1 MLKVMIA
8 DDEEKVCRLIYK
20 LIDWDSLDMEVISI
34 AYNGIEALEQIKF
47 FNPDIVITDIRMPGC
62 DGLELIQKS
71 KELNE
76 FVEFI
81 IISGYRHFDYA
92 QSAIKYGVNDYLLKP
107 IKKEELIQTLNKMRE
122 KYRKKDENSSREEKI
137 KLLLEQSKQKIRS
150 SIFMDLLMQQSENEG
165 ELEIGDINREYQFQ
179 FQKGSFQV
187 IIIKI
192 DHNGDLSK
200 ASIEYLGDKA
210 SGAALNK
217 LKELCWDIECYFI
230 AGAEYCLLNY
240 EEENKKII
248 RKQIKALLD
257 EIALQE
263 ALFEQVK
270 FTIGIGTAV
279 EDIHKL
285 HWSSRFAEMAL
296 EQRLMS
302 GTGKIIEEITIKNQ
316 NIAESPIFFEFNKS
330 LTEAFERMDSIKAKA
345 SVCML
350 KDHLFRQTDLTG
362 HDLIQAAEEVCNI
375 FISCMRNNQIV
386 LKEAYSSINQFRQ
399 QAADCSSGE
408 KLFSFL
414 AQTIEEGLRIISED
428 KKQENSRPI
437 RTAKLYIQ
445 NHYMN
450 PITIEEV
457 SNAAGFSA
465 TYFSSLF
472 KKETGST
479 FLEYL
484 SKIRMAAAKD
494 ILKKTNIN
502 IAVICEQVGY
512 SDVKYFTK
520 SFKKHTGLKPNEY
533 RKLYS

>member
-20 LIDWDSLDMEVISI
+20 LIDWNSLEMEVTSI
-34 AYNGIEALEQIKF
+34 AYNGIEALEQINV

-71 KELNE
+71 KELNKY
-76 FVEFI
+76 VEFI

-92 QSAIKYGVNDYLLKP
+92 QSAIKFGVNDYLLKP

-122 KYRKKDENSSREEKI
+122 KYRIKNESSSKEEKI
-137 KLLLEQSKQKIRS
+137 KLLLEHGIQKIRS
-150 SIFMDLLMQQSENEG
+150 SIFMDLLIQHSEKEG
-165 ELEIGDINREYQFQ
+165 EYKLADINREYQFQ
-179 FQKGSFQV
+179 FQEGCFQV

-192 DHNGDLSK
+192 DHNGSLSK
-200 ASIEYLGDKA
+200 ASIEYLGDKIA
-210 SGAALNK
+210 SAALNK
-217 LKELCWDIECYFI
+217 LKALCWDIECYFI
-230 AGAEYCLLNY
+230 AGSEYCLLNY
-240 EEENKKII
+240 KEENKKLI

-263 ALFEQVK
+263 VLFEQIK
-270 FTIGIGTAV
+270 FTIGIGNAV

-285 HWSSRFAEMAL
+285 HYSSRDAELATD
-296 EQRLMS
+296 QRLIA
-302 GTGKIIEEITIKNQ
+302 GTGKIIEEITYKNQ

-330 LTEAFERMDSIKAKA
+330 LTEAFERMDSKKA
-345 SVCML
+345 SYSVCIL
-350 KDHLFRQTDLTG
+350 KDNLCRLADITG
-362 HDLIQAAEEVCNI
+362 HDFIQAAEEACNI

-386 LKEAYSSINQFRQ
+386 LKTVYSSINQFRQ

-414 AQTIEEGLRIISED
+414 AHTIENGMQMILED
-428 KKQENSRPI
+428 KKQEDSRPI

-445 NHYMN
+445 SHYMN

-457 SNAAGFSA
+457 SNAVGFSA

-472 KKETGST
+472 KKETGNT

-484 SKIRMAAAKD
+484 SKIRMTAAKD
-494 ILKKTNIN
+494 ILKKTNLN

-520 SFKKHTGLKPNEY
+520 TFKKHTGLKPNEY

>member
-1 MLKVMIA
+1 MIKVMIA

-20 LIDWDSLDMEVISI
+20 LIDWTSLEMEVTSI
-34 AYNGIEALEQIKF
+34 AYNGMEALEQIKV

-107 IKKEELIQTLNKMRE
+107 IKKEELMQTLNKMRE
-122 KYRKKDENSSREEKI
+122 KYRKKNENSSREEKI
-137 KLLLEQSKQKIRS
+137 KRLLEQSIQKIRS
-150 SIFMDLLMQQSENEG
+150 SIFIDLLMQQTEE
-165 ELEIGDINREYQFQ
+165 EKFYLGDINNRYQFQ
-179 FQKGSFQV
+179 FQEGCFQV

-192 DHNGDLSK
+192 DHSGDLSK
-200 ASIEYLGDKA
+200 ASIEYLGDKVA
-210 SGAALNK
+210 NAALNRI
-217 LKELCWDIECYFI
+217 KELCWEIECYFI

-240 EEENKKII
+240 KEENKKII

-257 EIALQE
+257 EITLQE

-279 EDIHKL
+279 EKIQKL
-285 HWSSRFAEMAL
+285 HQSSRAAELAL
-296 EQRLMS
+296 EQRLIA
-302 GTGKIIEEITIKNQ
+302 GTGKIIEEVSSEIKNISA
-316 NIAESPIFFEFNKS
+316 NPMFFAFNKS
-330 LTEAFERMDSIKAKA
+330 LTDAFERMDAELAKS
-345 SVCML
+345 SVEIL
-350 KDHLFRQTDLTG
+350 KENIFSQSDITG
-362 HDLIQAAEEVCNI
+362 HDVIQAAEEVCNI

-386 LKEAYSSINQFRQ
+386 VKEAYSSINRFRQ

-408 KLFSFL
+408 QLFSFL
-414 AQTIEEGLRIISED
+414 GKAIADGLQLIAED
-428 KKQENSRPI
+428 KKQEDSRPI

-445 NHYMN
+445 DHYMN
-450 PITIEEV
+450 AVTIEEV

-484 SKIRMAAAKD
+484 SKIRMTAAKD
-494 ILKKTNIN
+494 ILKKTNLN
-502 IAVICEQVGY
+502 VAVICEQVGY

-520 SFKKHTGLKPNEY
+520 NFKKHTGLKPNEY